1 MILKNCGCKYPLL
14 FFNIVFIA
22 GFGLIGGATTDYKF
36 LAHLGRGLT
45 GFAVGGAAPIGKPM
59 SISQTAA
66 AVLIKSLTFSAFVY
80 IGEIASP
87 QWRGK
92 LGATL
97 QCLLPLAIT
106 YIMTFGEMV
115 SWKYACVMCIVPM
128 VLGTIL
134 LTVCHDSPYGLVFLG
149 READARKS
157 LMFLNGNDSEKVDTL
172 MQEIKDYLATASEQ
186 PTNKSLI
193 AKDVKKLR
201 KNIKKSKSKRS
212 KGESSAMSE
221 GATEGQDTE
230 DEEEEGEGYAS
241 LKAFVLLLCLYG
253 FARLSGK

>member
-1 MILKNCGCKYPLL
+1 M
-14 FFNIVFIA
+14 
-22 GFGLIGGATTDYKF
+22 
-36 LAHLGRGLT
+36 
-45 GFAVGGAAPIGKPM
+45 
-59 SISQTAA
+59 
-66 AVLIKSLTFSAFVY
+66 KSYLFSAFVY

-115 SWKYACVMCIVPM
+115 SWKMACVMCIVPM

-172 MQEIKDYLATASEQ
+172 MQEIKDYLAAASEQ

-201 KNIKKSKSKRS
+201 KNIKKSTSKRS
-212 KGESSAMSE
+212 KGASSASE
-221 GATEGQDTE
+221 GLEGQGSE
-230 DEEEEGEGYAS
+230 DEEEEEGEGYAS
-241 LKAFVLLLCLYG
+241 LKAFILLLCLYG
-253 FARLSGK
+253 FARLSGKRNSIALSCTGTA